1 MPLWKQLLLSLY
13 YDATCPLRA
22 WNRRR
27 WALQGRLPVI
37 VFLWHRIA
45 DDEENGWTTSNAM
58 FLRQIRWLQERF
70 ALVSLEEAQRRIRAG
85 CNREPCVSITF
96 DDGYADNCRQAI
108 PWLIEQRIP
117 CTYFVTVQNV
127 LAGEP
132 FPDDL
137 ANGRRLTPNSIE
149 ELRAMASAG
158 VEIGAHS
165 FTHPNLAAIGD
176 RRLLHREVVAARE
189 ELQKALGRPVR
200 FFAFPY
206 GLRQNLTQ
214 ALFALSEAAGYRGA
228 CSAYGGFNFPG
239 DDAFH
244 LQRIPANIPMVCL
257 KNWGTLDPRK
267 LRIARFERRSPAAGG
282 SAEIATERVPC
293 ETASGSSEAIANQ
306 QSTIGNQQSSSLH
319 VVRLR

>member
-1 MPLWKQLLLSLY
+1 VFAILSWHFIFFRYWSFGFRHSSLTMPLWKQLLLSLY

-27 WALQGRLPVI
+27 WALQGSLPAV
-37 VFLWHRIA
+37 VFIWHRIA
-45 DDEENGWTTSNAM
+45 DDGANGWTTSNAD
-58 FLRQIRWLQERF
+58 FVRQIRWLQKRF

-137 ANGRRLTPNSIE
+137 SDGRRLAPNTLE
-149 ELRAMASAG
+149 ELRTMTSAG

-165 FTHPNLAAIGD
+165 LTHPNLAAVAD
-176 RRLLHREVVAARE
+176 PRVLHHELVASRD
-189 ELQKALGRPVR
+189 ELQEAVGRPVR
-200 FFAFPY
+200 YFAFPY
-206 GLRQNLTQ
+206 GLRQNLSQ
-214 ALFALSEAAGYRGA
+214 AAFALAEAAGYWGA

-239 DDAFH
+239 DDPFH
-244 LQRIPANIPMVCL
+244 LQRIPANIPMTCL
-257 KNWGTLDPRK
+257 KNWSTLDPRK
-267 LRIARFERRSPAAGG
+267 LRIPRFERRAAAAAASSETAGEG
-282 SAEIATERVPC
+282 VPC
-293 ETASGSSEAIANQ
+293 EAASGS
-306 QSTIGNQQSSSLH
+306 
-319 VVRLR
+319 